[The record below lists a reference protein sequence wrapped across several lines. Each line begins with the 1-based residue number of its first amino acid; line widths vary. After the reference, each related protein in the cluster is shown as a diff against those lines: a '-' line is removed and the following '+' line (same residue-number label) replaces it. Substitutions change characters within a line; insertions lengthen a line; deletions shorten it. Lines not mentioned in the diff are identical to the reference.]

1 MEQRRYERVRVEYS
15 ASFSGSSYRAQG
27 TVFNLSITGCRARSW
42 FDVKEGESL
51 GVLIHVPTYEQPLYV
66 ARAEVRWTDG
76 QEFGMEFINMELED
90 RHRLCET
97 ILAIEAEHGDEVPP
111 S

>member
-1 MEQRRYERVRVEYS
+1 MDQRRYERVRVEYS
-15 ASFSGSSYRAQG
+15 ALFSGTSYRAQG
-27 TVFNLSITGCRARSW
+27 TVLNLSILGCRARSV

-51 GVLIHVPTYEQPLYV
+51 GVLIDVPKYQHPLYV
-66 ARAEVRWTDG
+66 ARAEVRWSEG